1 MKGADQMLEQPK
13 EPNFYPDNLKP
24 VTPEIYDT
32 LQNIASTLERIEK
45 ILFLMER
52 NQLAESS
59 ERLRERHEIIQT
71 FA

>member
-1 MKGADQMLEQPK
+1 MKGDDQMLEQPK
-13 EPNFYPDNLKP
+13 EPNFYSDNP
-24 VTPEIYDT
+24 EPITPEIYDT

-52 NQLAESS
+52 NQLAELS
-59 ERLRERHEIIQT
+59 EKLRERHEIIQT

>member
-1 MKGADQMLEQPK
+1 MKGDDQMLEQPK

-45 ILFLMER
+45 IPLLMER

-71 FA
+71 IA